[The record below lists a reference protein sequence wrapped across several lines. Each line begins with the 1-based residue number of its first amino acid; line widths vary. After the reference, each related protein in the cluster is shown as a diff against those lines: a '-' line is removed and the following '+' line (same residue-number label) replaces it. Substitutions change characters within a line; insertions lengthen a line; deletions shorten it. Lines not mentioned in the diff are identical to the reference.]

1 VSLQAPGRLELVREF
16 VNSIDLEDGP
26 EQLDTP
32 SALGAWLD
40 ARGLLE
46 GGRAPAKADVTR
58 AVELREALRAQLLSH
73 HGDAEAP
80 DPDATVVIERAARRA
95 GLEVRFLDDGV
106 ATAVPAKGG
115 VDGALGRLLAIVA
128 EAQAEGTWDRLKACP
143 WDTCRW
149 AFYDRS
155 KNRSGRWCRMD
166 VCGNRAKAAAFRA
179 RARER
184 SPAS

>member
-1 VSLQAPGRLELVREF
+1 MSQDAPGRLELVREF
-16 VNSIDLEDGP
+16 VNSVDLEDGP

-32 SALGAWLD
+32 GALGAWLD
-40 ARGLLE
+40 ERGLLAD
-46 GGRAPAKADVTR
+46 GRAPTKADVTR
-58 AVELREALRAQLLSH
+58 AVELREALRTQLLGH
-73 HGDAEAP
+73 HGDGGEP
-80 DPDATVVIERAARRA
+80 DPASTEVVERAARRA
-95 GLEVRFLDDGV
+95 GLEVRFLAGGV

-128 EAQAEGTWDRLKACP
+128 EAQAEGTWERLKACP

-179 RARER
+179 RARDR
-184 SPAS
+184 APAT